1 MSKLENNIA
10 LSVCAN
16 CGKGEE
22 NSGDLKSCNA
32 CKMVKYCNRD
42 CQIAHRPQHKKA
54 CKKRAAELHDKALFK
69 EVEPEEC
76 PVCFRPFPNDDITKT
91 LQTCCG
97 KMICYGCIFAMGG
110 ANAGTKNFGMC
121 PFCREKSS
129 SSTEKGIIKKG
140 MRKLMDAG
148 NGEAFNSFGMA
159 YATGENGTPQDWVKA
174 NELYLKGGEL
184 GCADA
189 YYNLANSYDDGNGVQ
204 VDKKKARHYW
214 ELAAMSG
221 QLDARHNLAC
231 LEGQAGNYHRAYKHF
246 MVAARAGDEGSMD
259 AVKRGFMNG
268 FVTKV
273 EYANALRAYEK
284 IRDEMTSESREKA
297 VALFLGENINREKS
311 G

>member
-1 MSKLENNIA
+1 MQ
-10 LSVCAN
+10 
-16 CGKGEE
+16 G
-22 NSGDLKSCNA
+22 
-32 CKMVKYCNRD
+32 
-42 CQIAHRPQHKKA
+42 Q
-54 CKKRAAELHDKALFK
+54 
-69 EVEPEEC
+69 
-76 PVCFRPFPNDDITKT
+76 KT
-91 LQTCCG
+91 LACVH
-97 KMICYGCIFAMGG
+97 FAERR
-110 ANAGTKNFGMC
+110 AL
-121 PFCREKSS
+121 
-129 SSTEKGIIKKG
+129 IKKG

-231 LEGQAGNYHRAYKHF
+231 LEGQAGNHHRAYKHF